1 MDSVPAASGSFRN
14 HVDPKMRSG
23 EFASKLSNT
32 RFVLLGARSL
42 RLSAYSSVLLDLG
55 VRPASIILYNESKQ
69 HIPRDYPAA
78 SDSSWSPLPDWLRK
92 DWGKDFDSLLSQT
105 KETHFFSESLGSS
118 ELIQTLQRTTPD
130 YVIYAGAAGNIVPK
144 EILDIAPVIHIHPGA
159 LPMFRGSTTIYW
171 ALLQEMRPTCS
182 VMFLNEYID
191 QGLIIHEKV
200 CSMPTRLSELDGLY
214 DAGVRA
220 ETLQEVLVLLAKD
233 ELRLKQQNSQGKDY
247 YVIHPVLKNLVLSR
261 LREGSLSIEDH

>member
-1 MDSVPAASGSFRN
+1 M
-14 HVDPKMRSG
+14 
-23 EFASKLSNT
+23 SKLSNT

-42 RLSAYSSVLLDLG
+42 RLSAYSSVLLGLG

-69 HIPRDYPAA
+69 HIPRDYPSA
-78 SDSSWSPLPDWLRK
+78 SDSSWSPLPDWLQK

-105 KETHFFSESLGSS
+105 KESHFFPESLGSS
-118 ELIQTLQRTTPD
+118 ELIQTLQGTIPD

-171 ALLQEMRPTCS
+171 ALLQEMRPTCTA
-182 VMFLNEYID
+182 MFLNEYID

-200 CSMPTRLSELDGLY
+200 CSMPTRLSELDSFY

-220 ETLQEVLVLLAKD
+220 ETLKEVLVMLAKD
-233 ELRLKQQNSQGKDY
+233 ELRSKEQNSQGKDY
-247 YVIHPVLKNLVLSR
+247 YVIHPVLKNLVLSL
-261 LREGSLSIEDH
+261 LREGSLNIKDH

>member
-1 MDSVPAASGSFRN
+1 
-14 HVDPKMRSG
+14 MRSG

-55 VRPASIILYNESKQ
+55 VTPASIILYNESKQ

-92 DWGKDFDSLLSQT
+92 DWGKDFDSLLSHT
-105 KETHFFSESLGSS
+105 KESHFFSESLSSS
-118 ELIQTLQRTTPD
+118 ELIQTLQRTIPD

-171 ALLQEMRPTCS
+171 ALLQEMRPTCT

-200 CSMPTRLSELDGLY
+200 CSMPTPLSELDSLY

-220 ETLQEVLVLLAKD
+220 ETLKEVLVMLAKD
-233 ELRLKQQNSQGKDY
+233 ELRLKEQNSQGKDY
-247 YVIHPVLKNLVLSR
+247 YVIHPVLKNLVLSL
-261 LREGSLSIEDH
+261 LREGSLNIRDH